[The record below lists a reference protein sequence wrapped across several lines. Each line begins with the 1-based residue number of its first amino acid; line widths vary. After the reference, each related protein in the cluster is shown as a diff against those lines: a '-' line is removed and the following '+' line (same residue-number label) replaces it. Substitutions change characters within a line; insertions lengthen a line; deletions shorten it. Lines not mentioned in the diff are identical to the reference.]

1 MRVRVIRQCDVNQEG
16 RRKALFPGQVY
27 ELHDDVAESLIGVG
41 HVIAYVPDTAR
52 ESVRIIGR
60 PRGGRGRTA

>member
-1 MRVRVIRQCDVNQEG
+1 MHVRVLRQCDAIVEG
-16 RRKALFPGQVY
+16 RRKALFPHQVY
-27 ELHDDVAESLIGVG
+27 ELNADVAQSLMDAG